1 VKKEELVIRWMNHLL
16 SSCTLYKD
24 KQNPNLFYYVLDNKV
39 KFIKNDETRVVDIE
53 YQSVWAKSRELFY
66 SNAHDFYYYLE
77 CWVKSNNWKDYSV
90 YPSSDLDYFKKEM
103 ELV

>member
-1 VKKEELVIRWMNHLL
+1 M
-16 SSCTLYKD
+16 
-24 KQNPNLFYYVLDNKV
+24 FYYVLDNKV

-53 YQSVWAKSRELFY
+53 YQSVWAKSRDLFY

-77 CWVKSNNWKDYSV
+77 CWTKSNNWKDYSV

>member
-1 VKKEELVIRWMNHLL
+1 M
-16 SSCTLYKD
+16 
-24 KQNPNLFYYVLDNKV
+24 
-39 KFIKNDETRVVDIE
+39 VDIE
-53 YQSVWAKSRELFY
+53 YQSVWAKSRDLFY

-77 CWVKSNNWKDYSV
+77 CWTKSNNWKDYSV